1 MERVWNDSVKQS
13 FRSLHKFGSREA
25 ALSPDREFPYPAFA
39 FSPGRCIFTA
49 KSRNYVC
56 PDTEYCLNRGLFVK
70 LCRMFQRALLP
81 CAIACGIFAIWG
93 DAGKARGQDRAP
105 VYYPADIKYGAQI
118 FASQCTA
125 CHGENGDLIPGV
137 NFRAGQ
143 FKRVISDNDLRMT
156 ITNGVP
162 GTAMQPFNFGASEL
176 TGIVSYLRNM
186 SSFDTRNLLSGDKA
200 RGQVLFQGAGKCATC
215 HALNGKGPRVAPDLG
230 DIGSLRTADLLHRT
244 LLDPAG
250 AMLPVSRS
258 VHAVTRDGKTI
269 NGRRLNEDT
278 YSVQLIDEQ
287 EHLVSLTKSDLRE
300 YAVVKTTSMPSYKDK
315 LSDQELADLEAYLLS
330 LKGVK

>member
-1 MERVWNDSVKQS
+1 
-13 FRSLHKFGSREA
+13 
-25 ALSPDREFPYPAFA
+25 
-39 FSPGRCIFTA
+39 
-49 KSRNYVC
+49 
-56 PDTEYCLNRGLFVK
+56 VK
-70 LCRMFQRALLP
+70 LRQRSQRALLP
-81 CAIACGIFAIWG
+81 CAIVCAVFALFG
-93 DAGKARGQDRAP
+93 LSEHAQGQDRAP
-105 VYYPADIKYGAQI
+105 IYYPADIQFGAQI

-143 FKRVISDNDLRMT
+143 FKRVISDNDLRLT
-156 ITNGVP
+156 ITKGVP

-186 SSFDTRNLLSGDKA
+186 SSFDAKGLLSGDKA
-200 RGQVLFQGAGKCATC
+200 RGQALFEGAGKCATC
-215 HALNGKGPRVAPDLG
+215 HAVNGKGPRVAPDLG
-230 DIGSLRTADLLHRT
+230 DIGTLRTADLLHRT

-258 VHAVTRDGKTI
+258 VHAVTRDGKII

-300 YAVVKTTSMPSYKDK
+300 YEVLETTSMPSYKDK
-315 LSDQELADLEAYLLS
+315 LSAQELADLEAYLLS
-330 LKGVK
+330 LKGVQ